1 MTLDGESIAS
11 VPRCIHY
18 PHAIALALHDIDAAP
33 RHLGP
38 PDVAPDVIDETRV
51 GNTFVSGRIAG
62 IEILGG
68 GLEWTDINKV

>member
-1 MTLDGESIAS
+1 MDGESIAS
-11 VPRCIHY
+11 VPRSIY
-18 PHAIALALHDIDAAP
+18 DPHPIAFALLDVDAAP
-33 RHLGP
+33 RYLGP

-68 GLEWTDINKV
+68 SLE